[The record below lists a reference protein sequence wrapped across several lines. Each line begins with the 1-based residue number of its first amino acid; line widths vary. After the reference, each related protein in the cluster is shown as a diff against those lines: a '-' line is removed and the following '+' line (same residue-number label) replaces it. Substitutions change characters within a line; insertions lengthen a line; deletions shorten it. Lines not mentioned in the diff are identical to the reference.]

1 MRPIIRL
8 YRGPAVEL
16 RPRLRW
22 GRAFLNRNHNL
33 FSGLE
38 IKSKSMIKS
47 KKCGRGLNSRAVHLW
62 LVPLA
67 SNAVATLNIHD

>member
-1 MRPIIRL
+1 MWRITRL
-8 YRGPAVEL
+8 HRGPAVEL

-22 GRAFLNRNHNL
+22 GHAFLNRNHNL

-47 KKCGRGLNSRAVHLW
+47 KKISLEMGFHKSQESRSYPILTGLVHE
-62 LVPLA
+62 
-67 SNAVATLNIHD
+67 